1 MESYSVR
8 YRFAQ
13 PFDFPAETAYG
24 WCTDYQPD
32 DLARMG
38 RKGTRKIDS
47 INEDALILT
56 DTMVDSGKRVR
67 ASRLVR
73 LNPDRLSWTSTH
85 LTGANKFSQFWC
97 QILAEGETRSR
108 LEFIGLQVNYG
119 RRPSPARIASTA
131 RELAR
136 ADSSEW
142 VLLAKAMKE
151 DLAPRRS

>member
-1 MESYSVR
+1 
-8 YRFAQ
+8 
-13 PFDFPAETAYG
+13 
-24 WCTDYQPD
+24 
-32 DLARMG
+32 MG

-56 DTMVDSGKRVR
+56 DTMVDAGKRAK

-85 LTGANKFSQFWC
+85 LTGRNKFSQFWC
-97 QILAEGETRSR
+97 QILPEGETGSR

-119 RRPSPARIASTA
+119 KRPSPARIASMA
-131 RELAR
+131 RELAD

-142 VLLAKAMKE
+142 VLLANVMKG
-151 DLAPRRS
+151 DLAPRRSRGTSRNRAR